1 MFNKPIRKSNSLKF
15 KGMYPL
21 VPVINKPL
29 VFPRPANRAD
39 SSIHKPKTVVKGSTL
54 VRHSIRVLLDSKW
67 IQDGIIPGCDSVMMQ
82 IEDIVEHYVR
92 YHTQNRNWFCK
103 SADHVTVTTWIC
115 EATKKYAK
123 ALYSVANTALWTR
136 KDGR

>member
-1 MFNKPIRKSNSLKF
+1 MSNKPIRKSNSLKF

-21 VPVINKPL
+21 VSVINKPL
-29 VFPRPANRAD
+29 VFTRPANRAD

-54 VRHSIRVLLDSKW
+54 VRHSVRVLLDSKW

-103 SADHVTVTTWIC
+103 LNLLTMS
-115 EATKKYAK
+115 
-123 ALYSVANTALWTR
+123 L
-136 KDGR
+136 